1 MHYHSLIG
9 IAAAALSLTFPASAV
24 AQSVPESTSVYRS
37 LGQPSGNPGYRL
49 ELVSF
54 DLRRGS
60 AGQPMQLKSAAYS
73 VEPASPVSSSE
84 SPSAV
89 PEDPMRIVPDER
101 TKSAAYK
108 WEAGFLALSAIDAA
122 ETISCLNRNRCT
134 EGNFI
139 WGHHPS
145 TGTIVAAKLG
155 LGLVH
160 LGIIKLIADRD
171 PHTALRAAQISAAVQ
186 GGVVLLHLNKA
197 F

>member
-1 MHYHSLIG
+1 MSYRSVVRI
-9 IAAAALSLTFPASAV
+9 IAVALSIAVPTEAPAQSALDRAMRLAQEQNTKLGGYKLQPASLDLQPNATTVRSVSGQAV
-24 AQSVPESTSVYRS
+24 
-37 LGQPSGNPGYRL
+37 LLNP
-49 ELVSF
+49 
-54 DLRRGS
+54 DQ
-60 AGQPMQLKSAAYS
+60 A
-73 VEPASPVSSSE
+73 
-84 SPSAV
+84 
-89 PEDPMRIVPDER
+89 

-108 WEAGFLALSAIDAA
+108 WEAAFLALSAIDAA

-160 LGIIKLIADRD
+160 FAVFKVIVDRD
-171 PHTALRAAQISAAVQ
+171 PHTALRAAQISAVVQ
-186 GGVVLLHLNKA
+186 GGVVLLNMHKA